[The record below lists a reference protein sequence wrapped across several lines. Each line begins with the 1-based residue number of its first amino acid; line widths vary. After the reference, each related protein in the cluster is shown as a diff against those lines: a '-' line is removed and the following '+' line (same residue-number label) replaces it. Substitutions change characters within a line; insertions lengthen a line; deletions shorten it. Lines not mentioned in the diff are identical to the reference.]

1 MPKLDFRRFKKHKS
15 EFSLPCFASRGYQYR
30 YVGDFILLLEVRASI
45 NERDARHLIPGTK
58 ESGTGVV
65 DVKRKWLLI
74 FTKWTF
80 RFLPPLD
87 DSSLILHWRDSP
99 RVSILYPETNLL
111 RERQSVEVTDRRDGG
126 LALEQG
132 LGSLQVVISRVSVG
146 TVFDS
151 GSLTVCSFWRVT
163 DS

>member
-1 MPKLDFRRFKKHKS
+1 M
-15 EFSLPCFASRGYQYR
+15 
-30 YVGDFILLLEVRASI
+30 
-45 NERDARHLIPGTK
+45 
-58 ESGTGVV
+58 V

-87 DSSLILHWRDSP
+87 DSSLILHWRVSP
-99 RVSILYPETNLL
+99 RVSILYPETQLL
-111 RERQSVEVTDRRDGG
+111 REGQGVEVTDSRDGG

-132 LGSLQVVISRVSVG
+132 LGSLRVAVSSVSVYAVLG
-146 TVFDS
+146 S
-151 GSLTVCSFWRVT
+151 MSLTSWSFWRVT